1 LDLDSYDDARCCLVV
16 APPLQRR
23 SVMTLL
29 WLLHHAW
36 YVWAVVA
43 GMFVAAF
50 IGSHRRE
57 TDASYFD

>member
-1 LDLDSYDDARCCLVV
+1 
-16 APPLQRR
+16 
-23 SVMTLL
+23 MTLL